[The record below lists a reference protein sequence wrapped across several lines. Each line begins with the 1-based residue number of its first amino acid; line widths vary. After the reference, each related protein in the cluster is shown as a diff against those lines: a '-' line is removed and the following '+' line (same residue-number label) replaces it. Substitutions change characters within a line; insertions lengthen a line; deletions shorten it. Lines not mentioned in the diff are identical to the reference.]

1 MAPSFIRQCCQV
13 LRWLPVVFI
22 AAVVVWSYYAYVVQM
37 CIFTVDSVLE
47 KVLYLLFYHPLL
59 ILFNWSYIQ
68 TIFTPNGK
76 VPKNFYLSQQEVE
89 ALDAELRE
97 DNQRALLTH
106 YAKNLPIQC
115 KTISGAPRYCEKC
128 KCIKPDRC
136 HHCSVCSVCVLKM
149 DHHCPWVNNC
159 VGFSNY
165 KFFILFLGYSLL
177 YCLYIAAT
185 SLQYF
190 IEFWTVN
197 SNTPTAGRFH
207 ILFLFF
213 VSVMF
218 GCSLISLFCYHI
230 FLILRNRTTLEAF
243 RAPIFQTGPDKD
255 GFNIGKM
262 NNFIQVFGDN
272 KYKVALPIYTSCGD
286 GVSYRSRTSTGS
298 CYQTMGTSA
307 GLCLPSHLRESECT
321 LVIEPNNGDYYD
333 DDPRPLTS

>member
-272 KYKVALPIYTSCGD
+272 KYKVALPIYT
-286 GVSYRSRTSTGS
+286 R
-298 CYQTMGTSA
+298 
-307 GLCLPSHLRESECT
+307 CLPSHLRESEYG
-321 LVIEPNNGDYYD
+321 LSDKYAKDEHVIEI
-333 DDPRPLTS
+333 